1 MKPSEVVQR
10 FRLRD
15 IDVRRSRRYSAFVGW
30 MKFLLPVSAAALVA
44 IIVWW
49 PRLESDPGFRF
60 SFGDLERDEG
70 GLLGVTK
77 ARFAG
82 TDSNQRPF
90 VVTADRAVQK
100 EGFDVFD
107 LISLQADIT
116 TDNGTWISIT
126 ADRGEFSRSGRV
138 LHLAGAVDVFTNAG
152 YELHTNEAVIDL
164 NAGTLKTPTRIEG
177 HGPLGMLQADT
188 LHYTSGSRALS
199 LIGRVRVTINP
210 RQDG

>member
-1 MKPSEVVQR
+1 MKPSEVVQK

-30 MKFLLPVSAAALVA
+30 MKFLLPVAAVVLVA
-44 IIVWW
+44 MIVWW
-49 PRLESDPGFRF
+49 PRLESNPGFRF

-70 GLLGVTK
+70 GTLGVTK

-82 TDSNQRPF
+82 TDNNQRPF

-100 EGFDVFD
+100 DGFDLFD
-107 LISLQADIT
+107 LIALQADIT
-116 TDNGTWISIT
+116 TDNGTWISVT
-126 ADRGEFSRSGRV
+126 ADHGEFSRSARV
-138 LHLAGAVDVFTNAG
+138 LRLAGTVDVFTNAG
-152 YELHTNEAVIDL
+152 YELHSNEAVIDL
-164 NAGTLKTPTRIEG
+164 NTGTLKSPAGIAG

-188 LHYTSGSRALS
+188 LTYTSGNKVLNLA
-199 LIGRVRVTINP
+199 GRVRVTINP